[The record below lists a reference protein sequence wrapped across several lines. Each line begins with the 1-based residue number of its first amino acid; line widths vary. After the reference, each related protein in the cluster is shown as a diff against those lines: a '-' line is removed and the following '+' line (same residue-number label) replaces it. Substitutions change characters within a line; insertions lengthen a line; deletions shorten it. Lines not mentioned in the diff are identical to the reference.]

1 MMRAYLRQLC
11 EKVDA
16 AVFSGDFMLNDDER
30 AEFRVYLER
39 WQRELVVN
47 DKSAAEAHG

>member
-1 MMRAYLRQLC
+1 MRTYLRSFC
-11 EKVDA
+11 EGIDA
-16 AVFSGDFMLNDDER
+16 AVFNGDFMLNDDER

-47 DKSAAEAHG
+47 DKLAAEAHD

>member
-1 MMRAYLRQLC
+1 MMRAYLRRSC
-11 EKVDA
+11 EEIDA
-16 AVFSGDFMLNDDER
+16 AVFTGDFMLNDGER

-47 DKSAAEAHG
+47 DNLAAEAHD